1 MPAKLFEIDER
12 IHTEFKDGKL
22 KMFGY
27 INNED
32 FDIPIDWHTTE
43 DLYEL
48 YLTFSIPDIV
58 SWVYE
63 NNRFWFYEENN
74 PVHIKDKPMF
84 MALRDQL
91 VEALAAVDAVQF
103 ITQDEYLDLKQNWKS
118 PSDEQLSELITE
130 AGICLQNYCSE
141 EKQKEFARAV
151 EKTLKEMNK

>member
-58 SWVYE
+58 SWMYE

-74 PVHIKDKPMF
+74 
-84 MALRDQL
+84 RDQL

-118 PSDEQLSELITE
+118 PSDEQLSELIAE